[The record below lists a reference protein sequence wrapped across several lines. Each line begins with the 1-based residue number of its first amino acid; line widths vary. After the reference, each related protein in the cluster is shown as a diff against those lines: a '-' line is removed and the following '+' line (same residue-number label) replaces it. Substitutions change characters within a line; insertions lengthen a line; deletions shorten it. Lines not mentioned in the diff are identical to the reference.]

1 MRTFDQP
8 LGETGGPTALVQ
20 VEPGAETAALPDPAF
35 LAGEFARNGG
45 DLMLESPDG
54 DSLVLRDY
62 FANET
67 LPDLAVGEA
76 RLSGPTVETLAGPLA
91 PAQVAQTGPDAG
103 GDAIGEITELTGSAT
118 VVRTSGAT
126 ESLSLGDPIFLGETL
141 RTGAGSSVGVT
152 FIDDT
157 LFSLSEDARLVIDQ
171 LIFNPG
177 GGGNELSLSLLQGAA
192 SFLAGQIAPS
202 DGAGMKVTTPVATIG
217 VRGTQ
222 VVMFYD
228 AVEQILEAV
237 LVEDL
242 DGGIGS
248 ATIFNNV
255 SSQAISALRE
265 GVVVTGLDQPIG
277 PPELVAPN
285 ALLAAKFALAV
296 QSLINNYGTFL
307 QNVAP
312 EAGPPP
318 NDDDGGNGGGSGDGG
333 GSGGV
338 GILEPPEGSE
348 VNLFLEGPDSEI
360 FELEVL
366 LLEIYSFFLF
376 VLEDPNLIDLFIEL
390 VEILLEAANEAPDL
404 DLDANGSSGAVD
416 SESTIDATGFK
427 IAFKNNR
434 NSMEESAPRPA
445 PVPVVDDD
453 VEISDPDSMIASAM
467 VTLTNAPDGADEDLR
482 IAKDALARIASGAIT
497 VAASST
503 ATRLVLEGVADAA
516 DYQAALRLVRYRNSS
531 ENREATD
538 RLVEIKVTDE
548 DGADSNTA
556 ITRISVE
563 PAPKVV
569 PVINSEEEAVQI
581 PSNTGFEVGQDTLGK
596 SSADTQTGGGGGN
609 DIFPYKAGD
618 GGSTLALAD
627 LITDFE
633 DGFDK
638 IGLGSSLT
646 FGTGSGEV
654 RFLAADD
661 SSFGLSGSSAD
672 SVLAIT
678 DGDAR
683 VTKFLAVIKDVTVDS
698 LDATDTTI
706 LA

>member
-8 LGETGGPTALVQ
+8 LGETGGPTALIQ
-20 VEPGAETAALPDPAF
+20 IEPGAEAAALPDPAF

-45 DLMLESPDG
+45 DLMLASPDG

-67 LPDLAVGEA
+67 PPDLTVGEA

-103 GDAIGEITELTGSAT
+103 GDAIGEVTELTGSAT
-118 VVRTSGAT
+118 AVRSGGAI
-126 ESLSLGDPIFLGETL
+126 ESLSLGDPIFLGDTL

-152 FIDDT
+152 FTDDT
-157 LFSLSEDARLVIDQ
+157 LFSLSEDARLVIDR

-177 GGGNELSLSLLQGAA
+177 GGGNELSLSLLRGAA

-202 DGAGMKVTTPVATIG
+202 DGEGMKVTTPVGTIG

-242 DGGIGS
+242 DGGIGA

-255 SSQAISALRE
+255 SSQTISALRE
-265 GVVVTGLDQPIG
+265 GVVVTGLDRPIG
-277 PPELVAPN
+277 PPELVDPST
-285 ALLAAKFALAV
+285 LLAAKFALAV
-296 QSLINNYGTFL
+296 QSLIDNYGNFL
-307 QNVAP
+307 RSVAP

-318 NDDDGGNGGGSGDGG
+318 SDGDGSGDGGDGGNDGGG

-338 GILEPPEGSE
+338 GIFEPPEGSE

-366 LLEIYSFFLF
+366 LLEIYIFFF
-376 VLEDPNLIDLFIEL
+376 FILEDPNLIDLFTEF
-390 VEILLEAANEAPDL
+390 VGFLLEAANEPPNL
-404 DLDANGSSGAVD
+404 DLDADGSSDAVNL
-416 SESTIDATGFK
+416 ESTTGATGFEVDFGGSAK
-427 IAFKNNR
+427 KNITEGIA
-434 NSMEESAPRPA
+434 PGPV
-445 PVPVVDDD
+445 PVPVVDSD
-453 VEISDPDSMIASAM
+453 VEISDSDSMLASAR
-467 VTLTNAPDGADEDLR
+467 VTLTNAPDGADEGLSIDE
-482 IAKDALARIASGAIT
+482 DALALIASGAIT

-503 ATRLVLEGVADAA
+503 ATRLVLEGVAEAA
-516 DYQAALRLVRYRNSS
+516 DYQAALRLVRYN
-531 ENREATD
+531 NRSKDPDETD

-556 ITRISVE
+556 TTRISVE
-563 PAPKVV
+563 SVHVPFISRAPV
-569 PVINSEEEAVQI
+569 SGGEEEAAPI
-581 PSNTGFEVGQDTLGK
+581 PGN
-596 SSADTQTGGGGGN
+596 GGNSGN
-609 DIFPYKAGD
+609 DIFGYEAGD

-646 FGTGSGEV
+646 FGTEPGQV

-661 SSFGLSGSSAD
+661 NSFGLSGSSAD

-678 DGDAR
+678 DGDDR
-683 VTKFLAVIKDVTVDS
+683 VTRFLAVIKNVTVDN

>member
-8 LGETGGPTALVQ
+8 LGETGGPTALIQ
-20 VEPGAETAALPDPAF
+20 VEPGAEAAALPDPAF

-45 DLMLESPDG
+45 DLILESPDG
-54 DSLVLRDY
+54 DSLVLRNY

-67 LPDLAVGEA
+67 PPDLTVGEA

-103 GDAIGEITELTGSAT
+103 GDMIGEITELTGSAT

-126 ESLSLGDPIFLGETL
+126 ESLSLGDPIFLGDTL

-202 DGAGMKVTTPVATIG
+202 DGEGMKVTTPVGTIG

-228 AVEQILEAV
+228 AVEQILEAI

-242 DGGIGS
+242 DGGIGA

-255 SSQAISALRE
+255 SSQTISALRE
-265 GVVVTGLDQPIG
+265 GVVVTGLGQPIG
-277 PPELVAPN
+277 PPELVAPST
-285 ALLAAKFALAV
+285 LLAAKFALAV
-296 QSLINNYGTFL
+296 QSLIDSYGNFL
-307 QNVAP
+307 RNVAP

-318 NDDDGGNGGGSGDGG
+318 NDGDGGGGDGGDDSGG

-338 GILEPPEGSE
+338 GVGVGIFEPPEGSE

-366 LLEIYSFFLF
+366 LLEIYIFFFF
-376 VLEDPNLIDLFIEL
+376 VLEDPNLIDLFMEF
-390 VEILLEAANEAPDL
+390 VEFLLEAANEPPSL
-404 DLDANGSSGAVD
+404 DLDADGGSDAVNL
-416 SESTIDATGFK
+416 ESTAGATGFEVEFGGAAK
-427 IAFKNNR
+427 KNIT
-434 NSMEESAPRPA
+434 EGIDPGPV
-445 PVPVVDDD
+445 PVPVVDSD
-453 VEISDPDSMIASAM
+453 VEISDADSMIASAT
-467 VTLTNAPDGADEDLR
+467 VTLTNAPDGADEGLSID
-482 IAKDALARIASGAIT
+482 KDALALIASGAIT

-503 ATRLVLEGVADAA
+503 ATGLVLEGVAEAA
-516 DYQAALRLVRYRNSS
+516 DYQAALLLVRYDNNA
-531 ENREATD
+531 EDPDETD

-556 ITRISVE
+556 TTRISIESVF
-563 PAPKVV
+563 APFISRA
-569 PVINSEEEAVQI
+569 PVSDSEEEAAPI
-581 PSNTGFEVGQDTLGK
+581 PGNS
-596 SSADTQTGGGGGN
+596 GN
-609 DIFPYKAGD
+609 DIFGYEAGD

-646 FGTGSGEV
+646 FGTGPGQV

-661 SSFGLSGSSAD
+661 NSFGLSGSSAD

-678 DGDAR
+678 DGDDR
-683 VTKFLAVIKDVTVDS
+683 VTRFLAVIKNVTVDN
-698 LDATDTTI
+698 LDAADTTI

>member
-8 LGETGGPTALVQ
+8 LGETGGPTALIQ

-35 LAGEFARNGG
+35 LAGEFARNGS

-126 ESLSLGDPIFLGETL
+126 ESLSLGDPIFLGDTL
-141 RTGAGSSVGVT
+141 RTGASSSVGVT

-242 DGGIGS
+242 DGGIGA

-307 QNVAP
+307 RNVAP

-366 LLEIYSFFLF
+366 LLEIYSFFFF

-404 DLDANGSSGAVD
+404 DLDADGSSGAVD
-416 SESTIDATGFK
+416 PESTIDATGFE
-427 IAFKNNR
+427 IAFGKKNK
-434 NSMEESAPRPA
+434 NSMEGIDPRPA
-445 PVPVVDDD
+445 PVPVVDGD

-467 VTLTNAPDGADEDLR
+467 VTLTNAPDGTAEGLR
-482 IAKDALARIASGAIT
+482 IDEGALALIASGAIT
-497 VAASST
+497 ASLT
-503 ATRLVLEGVADAA
+503 ATRLVLEGVAEAA
-516 DYQAALRLVRYRNSS
+516 DYQAALRLVRYDNSS
-531 ENREATD
+531 EVPDKTD

-563 PAPKVV
+563 QARNV
-569 PVINSEEEAVQI
+569 PVISSEEEAVQI
-581 PSNTGFEVGQDTLGK
+581 PSSTGFEVGHETLIGK
-596 SSADTQTGGGGGN
+596 SSADTQTGGSGN

-646 FGTGSGEV
+646 FGTGPGEV

>member
-35 LAGEFARNGG
+35 LAGEFARNGS

-126 ESLSLGDPIFLGETL
+126 ESLSLGDPIFLGDTL

-366 LLEIYSFFLF
+366 LLEIYSFFFF

-404 DLDANGSSGAVD
+404 DLDADGSSGAVD
-416 SESTIDATGFK
+416 PESTIDATGFE
-427 IAFKNNR
+427 IAFGKKNR
-434 NSMEESAPRPA
+434 NSMEGIDPAPA

-467 VTLTNAPDGADEDLR
+467 VTLTNAPDGAAEGLR
-482 IAKDALARIASGAIT
+482 IDTDALARIASGAIT

-503 ATRLVLEGVADAA
+503 ATRLVLEGVAEAA
-516 DYQAALRLVRYRNSS
+516 DYQAALRLVRYDNSS
-531 ENREATD
+531 EDRDATD

-563 PAPKVV
+563 PAREV

-581 PSNTGFEVGQDTLGK
+581 PSSTGFEVGQDTLGK
-596 SSADTQTGGGGGN
+596 SSADTQTGGSGN
-609 DIFPYKAGD
+609 DIFRYKAGD

-638 IGLGSSLT
+638 IGLGSNLT
-646 FGTGSGEV
+646 FGTGPGEV

>member
-8 LGETGGPTALVQ
+8 LGETGGPTALIQ
-20 VEPGAETAALPDPAF
+20 VEPGAEAATLPDPAF
-35 LAGEFARNGG
+35 LAGEFARNGS

-54 DSLVLRDY
+54 NSLVLRDY

-67 LPDLAVGEA
+67 PPDLAVGEA

-103 GDAIGEITELTGSAT
+103 SDAIGEVTELTGAAT
-118 VVRTSGAT
+118 AVRTGGAI
-126 ESLSLGDPIFLGETL
+126 ESLSLGDPIFLGDTL

-157 LFSLSEDARLVIDQ
+157 LFSLSEDARLVINR

-177 GGGNELSLSLLQGAA
+177 GGGNELSLSLLRGAA

-202 DGAGMKVTTPVATIG
+202 DGEGMKVTTPVATIG

-242 DGGIGS
+242 DGGIGA

-255 SSQAISALRE
+255 SSQTISALRE

-277 PPELVAPN
+277 PPELVDPSI
-285 ALLAAKFALAV
+285 LLAAKFALAV
-296 QSLINNYGTFL
+296 QSLIDNYGNFL
-307 QNVAP
+307 RSVAP

-318 NDDDGGNGGGSGDGG
+318 NGGG

-338 GILEPPEGSE
+338 GIFEPPEGSE

-360 FELEVL
+360 FELEAL
-366 LLEIYSFFLF
+366 LLEIYIFFFF
-376 VLEDPNLIDLFIEL
+376 VLEDPNLIDLFTEF
-390 VEILLEAANEAPDL
+390 VEFLLEAANEPPSL
-404 DLDANGSSGAVD
+404 DLDADGSSDAVNL
-416 SESTIDATGFK
+416 ESTTGATGFEVDFGGS
-427 IAFKNNR
+427 AEKNI
-434 NSMEESAPRPA
+434 MEGIDPDPV
-445 PVPVVDDD
+445 PVPVVDSD
-453 VEISDPDSMIASAM
+453 VEISDSDSMIASAT
-467 VTLTNAPDGADEDLR
+467 VTLTNAPDGADEGLSIDE
-482 IAKDALARIASGAIT
+482 DALSLIASGAIT

-503 ATRLVLEGVADAA
+503 ATGLVLEGVAEAA
-516 DYQAALRLVRYRNSS
+516 DYQAALLLVRYNNSS
-531 ENREATD
+531 KDPDKTD

-556 ITRISVE
+556 TTWISVE
-563 PAPKVV
+563 SVHVPFISRAPV
-569 PVINSEEEAVQI
+569 SGGEEEAAPI
-581 PSNTGFEVGQDTLGK
+581 PGNS
-596 SSADTQTGGGGGN
+596 GN
-609 DIFPYKAGD
+609 DIFGYEASD

-646 FGTGSGEV
+646 FGTGPGQA

-661 SSFGLSGSSAD
+661 NSFGLSGSSAD

-678 DGDAR
+678 DGDDR
-683 VTKFLAVIKDVTVDS
+683 VTRFLAVIKNVTVDN